1 MRKNVFIR
9 VLFLCIVIVL
19 ISVALLTFQNLNNY
33 TEEVKAIRH
42 SNAVRATLQDI
53 MTSIR
58 DAETGHRGF
67 QLTRDTTYLNPYY
80 NSLKA
85 LPAQI
90 SALDSLV
97 AGDEMQAKHADT
109 LELLIENQFSI
120 ISQILNN
127 AARSSLYMDRY
138 ESSLLKHGK
147 ENMDEIRR
155 ISREIDGAEQ
165 ELYLKRMSSETGFR
179 ELAPISL
186 LVFTLV
192 AISAV
197 TFLFTRAYD
206 ALNKKGTAE
215 DLLRENIK
223 ALKNE
228 VLSREERELLLR
240 EAESLANLG
249 SWKWFEHTGQLVCSD
264 GLYILWE
271 RQRNGEATSWN
282 DFVNNVYS
290 EDRSMLE
297 QFIRDAQTRKEQA
310 QLNYRMEMHGRMKYL
325 FMSVRPRENPQHKS
339 TDILGIVMDITEQ
352 KVSEAQLKQFTSELQ
367 RSNQDL
373 EQFAFVASHD
383 LQEPLRKIRA
393 FGDRLITK
401 YRSTLEE
408 NGADYV
414 MRMQSAAERMQR
426 LIEELLSF
434 SRVSR
439 PAVLFEGLEVEEILR
454 EIVED
459 LDVQIRKENAVI
471 TFGKIPPIR
480 GERSQIKRLL
490 QNLIS
495 NGIKFHKP
503 GHPPVVTITGQRVR
517 NFEVLQQLGVQL
529 QHQEY
534 VKLEIKDEGIGF
546 DEKYTD
552 KIFNIFQRLHGRME
566 YEGTGIGLAICRK
579 IVTNHGGFITARSI
593 ENAGSTFIVILPIES

>member
-1 MRKNVFIR
+1 
-9 VLFLCIVIVL
+9 VIVL

-33 TEEVKAIRH
+33 TDEVKAIRH
-42 SNAVRATLQDI
+42 SNSVLSAVSDI

-67 QLTRDTTYLNPYY
+67 QLTRDTTYLDPYY
-80 NSLKA
+80 SSLNA
-85 LPAQI
+85 LPRQI

-97 AGDEMQAKHADT
+97 ADNEEQAKRADT

-120 ISQILNN
+120 INQILNN

-138 ESSLLKHGK
+138 ESNLLKHGK
-147 ENMDEIRR
+147 ENMNAIRR
-155 ISREIDGAEQ
+155 VSQQIDEAEQ
-165 ELYLKRMSSETGFR
+165 EFYEQRMSDETGFR

-228 VLSREERELLLR
+228 VLGREERELILR

-249 SWKWFEHTGQLVCSD
+249 SWKWFEHSGQLVCSD

-271 RQRNGEATSWN
+271 RERSGNSITWS
-282 DFVNNVYS
+282 DFLHNVYS
-290 EDRSMLE
+290 EDRELVE
-297 QFIRDAQTRKEQA
+297 QFVRDVQVRKQQTQI
-310 QLNYRMEMHGRMKYL
+310 NYRMEMHGRMKYL
-325 FMSVRPRENPQHKS
+325 FMSVRPRANPQHKS

-393 FGDRLITK
+393 FGDRLMSK
-401 YRSTLEE
+401 YKNALEE

-414 MRMQSAAERMQR
+414 TRMQSAAERMQR

-439 PAVLFEGLEVEEILR
+439 PAVLFEGLQVEELIQ
-454 EIVED
+454 EIIDD
-459 LDVQIRKENAVI
+459 LDAQVKRENAVI
-471 TFGKIPPIR
+471 RFGKIPTIR
-480 GERSQIKRLL
+480 GERSQVKRLF

-495 NGIKFHKP
+495 NAIKFHKP
-503 GHPPVVTITGQRVR
+503 GQKAVVNISGQRVR
-517 NFEVLQQLGVQL
+517 NYEILQQLGVQL

-534 VKLEIKDEGIGF
+534 VKIEVKDEGIGF

-579 IVTNHGGFITARSI
+579 IVTNHGGFITARST
-593 ENAGSTFIVILPIES
+593 ENVGSTFIVILPIEN